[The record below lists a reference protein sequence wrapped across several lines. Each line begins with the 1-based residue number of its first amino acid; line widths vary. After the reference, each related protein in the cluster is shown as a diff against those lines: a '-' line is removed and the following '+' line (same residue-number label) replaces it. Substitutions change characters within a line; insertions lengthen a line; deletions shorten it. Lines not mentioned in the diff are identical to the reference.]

1 MNKINE
7 RVSEKSNKQTKD
19 IKNLSKELR
28 ELIAGQRK
36 KFVRNRLPT
45 MKSYQKNHYRC
56 PIITINTAGNA

>member
-1 MNKINE
+1 MKE
-7 RVSEKSNKQTKD
+7 D

>member
-1 MNKINE
+1 MKELVKNQI
-7 RVSEKSNKQTKD
+7 NKQD

-36 KFVRNRLPT
+36 KIVRNRLPT
-45 MKSYQKNHYRC
+45 MKSYQKSHYRC